1 MELRE
6 ILNLSTKE
14 ISELAE
20 FAELGGNMIEE
31 LAVIGVLQMGV
42 MADPFIYTAY
52 AIGRRDEKKQG
63 VKTFIVRDES

>member
-6 ILNLSTKE
+6 ILNLSPE
-14 ISELAE
+14 VIDELARY
-20 FAELGGNMIEE
+20 AEQGGNMIEG
-31 LAVIGVLQMGV
+31 LAMIGVLQMGV
-42 MADPFIYTAY
+42 MAEPFIYTAY